1 MNILGIDLGG
11 TKILGVLANEHGE
24 VLAEKRVPTLAHE
37 GLDAVVARLVGVA
50 RDLMPEGGVD
60 AIGVDVPAP
69 VDTRKGIVYSP
80 PNLPGWADTGVPLC
94 DILREK
100 LAVGDKMP
108 ITLINDA
115 NASALAEYT
124 YGAGS
129 HKLLG
134 RKIEHMVFITVSTG
148 IGGGVIIEGKLLLG
162 GNGFAAELG
171 HIVIDAYGYRCNCGN
186 TGCLE
191 AMASGTA
198 LAREAAAIVSGR
210 TDNKIAELAG
220 NDATQVTA
228 KMVVDAAQM
237 GDSVALDL
245 MSREAI
251 LLGAGVMSFIHSFNP
266 QLIVI
271 GGGVSHAGDLL
282 FEPLRANVAQRVMPP
297 FRGTY
302 EIVPAQVGDRS
313 AAIGAV
319 AAAVMGF

>member
-1 MNILGIDLGG
+1 MKILGIDLGG
-11 TKILGVLANEHGE
+11 TKILGVLSNEHGD
-24 VLAEKRVPTLAHE
+24 VLAELRIPTLANE
-37 GLDAVVARLVGVA
+37 GLDAVVGRLVKVIE
-50 RDLMPEGGVD
+50 DLTPEGGVD

-69 VDTRKGIVYSP
+69 VDTRKGILYAP
-80 PNLPGWADTGVPLC
+80 PNLPGWADSGVPLVK
-94 DILREK
+94 ILRQK
-100 LAVGDKMP
+100 LSLPDSTPV
-108 ITLINDA
+108 TLINDA
-115 NASALAEYT
+115 NASALAEYR

-129 HKLLG
+129 ERHLG
-134 RKIEHMVFITVSTG
+134 RKVEHMVFITVSTG
-148 IGGGVIIEGKLLLG
+148 IGGGVITDGSLLLG

-210 TDNKIAELAG
+210 SDNKIAELAE
-220 NDATQVTA
+220 NDATKVTA
-228 KMVVDAAQM
+228 KMVVDAAKL
-237 GDSVALDL
+237 GDAVALDL
-245 MSREAI
+245 MAREAV

-282 FEPLRANVAQRVMPP
+282 FKPLRDNVAQRVMPP

-302 EIVPAQVGDRS
+302 EICQAKVGDRS

-319 AAAVMGF
+319 AASVMGF